1 MLDGRQEVLGTHL
14 LEFPRVL
21 KLRENRPVSQDVLH
35 LRACEVNPVLIKL
48 DGVQLLGQLDQ
59 PLIHLVEEYHEDAAQ
74 LLPILQILLQTL
86 VNLHAI
92 QFLQPREIPE
102 KEGLIIGVAIDVV
115 AFDCQAVQLR
125 RVLYPGKL
133 LDVLELIVREREMS
147 QIGECFNAFECAQM
161 VM

>member
-1 MLDGRQEVLGTHL
+1 M
-14 LEFPRVL
+14 
-21 KLRENRPVSQDVLH
+21 
-35 LRACEVNPVLIKL
+35 
-48 DGVQLLGQLDQ
+48 LGQLDQ